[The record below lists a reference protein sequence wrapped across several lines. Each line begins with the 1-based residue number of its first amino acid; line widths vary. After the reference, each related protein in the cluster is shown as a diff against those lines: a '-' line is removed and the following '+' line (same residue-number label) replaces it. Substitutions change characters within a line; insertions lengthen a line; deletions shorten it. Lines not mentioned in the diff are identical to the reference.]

1 MSKVLP
7 LFLTLPLALG
17 ATPREAAVQAPAA
30 KAAPKAAPKAADP
43 GAEAARRSLVEVLDA
58 VNAGWFG
65 APYQGVT
72 AVRMQGSLNISLTG
86 AAVNAKVDQLSQGQV
101 KGNSKGGNVSLKVS
115 STYFANGDYKTE
127 LGGDFGDLLSQRR
140 GDKGFIYS
148 KQSNI
153 YTTRIDPADANPPK
167 TYLAWFRSTLNDIKA
182 VYVDSPLFTPSL
194 AGEEQASG
202 RTLQRLVFNAPTKA
216 WDPKKRE
223 QNMAE
228 TLGFWKR
235 GRLEIAVDKA
245 TKLPYRLDFKNDE
258 QGVQTRMDFTYDA
271 KGHVA
276 SVNIANQSRGMEGPG
291 YLRLSYGPDGLITTL
306 SGELT
311 SGSKKVG
318 FDLLMTWSKDL
329 QASALAAFPPTG
341 ATKVGREDLE
351 TRLLVGLAG
360 QIMDLQ
366 RNGLNLRSVTLA
378 GK

>member
-1 MSKVLP
+1 MPKFLP
-7 LFLTLPLALG
+7 LALTLPLALQ
-17 ATPREAAVQAPAA
+17 AAPRESAPQGPQPKPAA
-30 KAAPKAAPKAADP
+30 KAKAADP
-43 GAEAARRSLVEVLDA
+43 GAEAARRALVEVLDS

-72 AVRMQGSLNISLTG
+72 AVKMQGTLGINLSG

-101 KGNSKGGNVSLKVS
+101 KGNSKGGNVSLKLNSV
-115 STYFANGDYKTE
+115 YFANGDYRTE
-127 LGGDFGDLLSQRR
+127 MGGDFGDLLGQRR
-140 GDKGFIYS
+140 GDKGFLYS
-148 KQSNI
+148 KQNNI
-153 YTTRIDPADANPPK
+153 YTTRVDPAEANPPK

-182 VYVDSPLFTPSL
+182 VYVDSPLFTPSV
-194 AGEEQASG
+194 AGEEQAGG
-202 RTLQRLVFNAPTKA
+202 RTLQHLVFNAPTKD

-223 QNMAE
+223 QNMAD

-235 GRLEIAVDKA
+235 GRLEVAVDKT
-245 TKLPYRLDFKNDE
+245 TKLPYRLDFLNKE
-258 QGVQTRMDFTYDA
+258 QGVQTRMDFSYDA
-271 KGHVA
+271 KGHVQTIT
-276 SVNIANQSRGMEGPG
+276 IANQSRGMEGPG
-291 YLRLSYGPDGLITTL
+291 FLRLSYGGDGLITNL

-311 SGSKKVG
+311 SGPKKVS
-318 FDLLMTWSKDL
+318 FDLALSWSKDL
-329 QASALAAFPPTG
+329 QASALAAMPPAG